1 MAKCLYARGAYLGI
15 LSSRSFRGC
24 EEIHTIFAA
33 EVRRRCKNLRTS
45 QTKNLYQPV
54 GEGGLGVQPF
64 FSMVQ
69 QRKWNCVH
77 RLLAHGDQWT
87 QLAVQALCA
96 RGHLSPYHSSISSLT
111 PQWVLGV
118 LFLFVRISK
127 QFWSN
132 QATSAQI
139 ICCSSSAIRLPHR

>member
-87 QLAVQALCA
+87 QFAVQALCA
-96 RGHLSPYHSSISSLT
+96 RRHPSPYHSFKCRPLPHSASGPGTGCPLSSRADFKAILVQLSHSG
-111 PQWVLGV
+111 PNYML
-118 LFLFVRISK
+118 LPL
-127 QFWSN
+127 
-132 QATSAQI
+132 
-139 ICCSSSAIRLPHR
+139 SAI